1 MTATRPVAARAE
13 PRALTAVIEAQPD
26 DVWLDDLAV
35 ALKAAGLRVLRADD
49 DELADVAYRTRAR
62 LVVLAP
68 EPGASPAE
76 RWMLVSERAP
86 KYTPVHVVRLPAERA
101 ELAGDWLAAG
111 FDDVVSDETA
121 VAVAAGR
128 LRGRVRG
135 RDVLHSLASR
145 DPLTSLDGRLA
156 FMQRLD
162 PDMRL
167 ASRTDSA
174 LAVVILDIDGFLAFT
189 RAQGRSLANEVI
201 RGVADHLRTHLRR
214 SDIVARITDDRFGL
228 VLHHIRAFEAKRLVR
243 KLTERVAFSDALLE
257 QLPIDWRR
265 PRFSTGIAVFPG
277 DASTGAELFTRAEL
291 ALEVSRAEGGGR
303 ATLYTEIGASS
314 GADVGPTDLRL
325 HRSATQRRDDL
336 D

>member
-1 MTATRPVAARAE
+1 MTATRPSAARAE
-13 PRALTAVIEAQPD
+13 PRPMTAVIEVHQD
-26 DVWLDDLAV
+26 DAWLDELAA
-35 ALKAAGLRVLRADD
+35 ALQAAGLRVLRADD
-49 DELADVAYRTRAR
+49 EELADVAYRTRAR

-101 ELAGDWLAAG
+101 ERAG
-111 FDDVVSDETA
+111 DDVVCDEMA

-189 RAQGRSLANEVI
+189 REQGRALANEVI

-277 DASTGAELFTRAEL
+277 DASTGNELFTRAEL